1 MLRIVFVS
9 LTAALLAANTSRSAP
24 PGPRYDYPKNGQK
37 LDLEGDYLFKVRE
50 VSGASDYLWG
60 FVQNGK
66 MVWENQTN
74 EGKLSGPSYG
84 LVAGSAGWNALH
96 AGVVEVWCRAL
107 VNNEWT
113 EATKIKITLR
123 PRPAPK
129 LDDSEA
135 GKLARALVAMSPIRQ
150 PQEIERLRDQKG
162 PDNTVALAL
171 ALPHLSSRMQQAARD
186 ALAQRL
192 ARMSSKTLSKYL
204 QDDEPEIRRAAVR
217 VCEDKGKKEFVPR
230 LIVLLGDRE
239 PAVARSA
246 YAALKGLTG
255 QDFGPAADA
264 DAAARRRATDEW
276 QAWWK
281 KNGTTDDTKSPQ

>member
-1 MLRIVFVS
+1 M
-9 LTAALLAANTSRSAP
+9 
-24 PGPRYDYPKNGQK
+24 
-37 LDLEGDYLFKVRE
+37 
-50 VSGASDYLWG
+50 
-60 FVQNGK
+60 
-66 MVWENQTN
+66 
-74 EGKLSGPSYG
+74 PS
-84 LVAGSAGWNALH
+84 
-96 AGVVEVWCRAL
+96 
-107 VNNEWT
+107 
-113 EATKIKITLR
+113 
-123 PRPAPK
+123 
-129 LDDSEA
+129 
-135 GKLARALVAMSPIRQ
+135 IRQ

-192 ARMSSKTLSKYL
+192 ARMSSKTLGTYL

-230 LIVLLGDRE
+230 LISLLGDRE

-246 YAALKGLTG
+246 YAALKDLTG

-264 DAAARRRATDEW
+264 DDAARKRATEEW

-281 KNGTTDDTKSPQ
+281 KNGTTDGDKGRQ